1 MESSKPNVA
10 VLTPRS
16 RMNEAQEELSRVVQ
30 TLVHIGEQFNQA
42 LVDSTHETTLYKS
55 RVAELER
62 RNHDNRSAANDVVI
76 QKLKRVKRVLRDL
89 VEELPEDDDLSV
101 SARSSP
107 HRPAVG
113 VQESESK
120 NASPVLST
128 SGVSLRFATPRLE
141 PSGTTPP
148 STPIVRL
155 NAKLPQS
162 PPKLSPSRASPR
174 HKSILFKPSTPT
186 VDGSRRMATNRTP
199 QTVVSPPKPLSPRA
213 PPQDRSPVST
223 LFKPSSLSADENW
236 NMSTNRAPQSAKV
249 VCPIPWQGLQ
259 QRLGLSEDMVYSLE
273 SLSQMDDFCFRVQI
287 VDNMAFVYEPFT
299 MDCPSASLLLDWGTQ
314 SDNLSAA
321 EYIINNLSTR
331 PFFHTFILSAKKDIW
346 YYIGAHTW
354 TLTRL
359 FPVWSVMNDQS
370 KRKVVN
376 RLWTH
381 NHQKHAK
388 QDIHQM
394 LDDGRLVQFCVEVS
408 SATLTPVSEAFAKKL
423 DYHKPT

>member
-113 VQESESK
+113 VQGGESK

-128 SGVSLRFATPRLE
+128 SGVSLRFATPQLE

-155 NAKLPQS
+155 DARLPQS

-186 VDGSRRMATNRTP
+186 ADESRRMATNRTP
-199 QTVVSPPKPLSPRA
+199 QTVVSPPKPLSPRT
-213 PPQDRSPVST
+213 PPQHRSTMST

-287 VDNMAFVYEPFT
+287 VDNMAFVYEPLT

-381 NHQKHAK
+381 NHQKHAT